1 MLSSRLKNR
10 GPELITAAL
19 LIAAV
24 LAIELRREAI
34 RLSPQALEWTPAK
47 GTSYPRIVRDSS
59 DTTITIVAAPR
70 RIVSE
75 TLGSDEVLFGVCAGD
90 RLAGVS
96 SVALDERYSNIA
108 DQVRNRSLPAIEDAE
123 QVVELRPDLVFVA
136 SYSQAEK
143 VELLRSAG
151 VAVFRLNDFDHISG
165 IIGNI
170 RTVGYMV
177 GEDQCAA
184 NLVSRIEKRLSEIA
198 SEADR
203 HSSRPRAMLYDPSG
217 YTAGAN
223 TLIDEMLHR
232 VGARNVAAEHGIRGS
247 TRISSE
253 AIALWQP
260 DFIIAGAAHG
270 EFDQVRQALLSDPAI
285 ARGPAGRPG
294 RIIVIDD
301 RFLLCVSQYMVPAM
315 EAMAE
320 GLYDSAIT
328 NAKS

>member
-1 MLSSRLKNR
+1 L
-10 GPELITAAL
+10 
-19 LIAAV
+19 
-24 LAIELRREAI
+24 
-34 RLSPQALEWTPAK
+34 
-47 GTSYPRIVRDSS
+47 
-59 DTTITIVAAPR
+59 TIVAAPR

-96 SVALDERYSNIA
+96 SVALDDRYSNIA
-108 DQVRNRSLPAIEDAE
+108 DQVRKRSLPTIEDAE

-136 SYSQAEK
+136 SYSRAEK
-143 VELLRSAG
+143 VELLRSTG
-151 VAVFRLNDFDHISG
+151 IAVFRLNDFDHNSG
-165 IIGNI
+165 IMGNI
-170 RTVGYMV
+170 RSDGYAV
-177 GEDQCAA
+177 GEDQCSA
-184 NLVSRIEKRLSEIA
+184 NLVSRIEKRLAEIGR
-198 SEADR
+198 EAAQ
-203 HSSRPRAMLYDPSG
+203 HSSKPRVMLYDPSG

-223 TLIDEMLHR
+223 TLIDEMLRR
-232 VGARNVAAEHGIRGS
+232 VGARNMAAEHGIRGS
-247 TRISSE
+247 TRISGE
-253 AIALWQP
+253 AISLWQP

-285 ARGPAGRPG
+285 AGSPAGRPG

-320 GLYDSAIT
+320 GLYGPAIT